1 MVMEQYKNF
10 LNIGLVLDI
19 NNLKIAWGYKS
30 GGFSSATITYPI
42 SFSSFAVCVYTK
54 NSNRAGASYDN
65 ESFILSKPG
74 LTNFKAASKYGNGG
88 TYIVIGS

>member
-1 MVMEQYKNF
+1 M
-10 LNIGLVLDI
+10 DI

-30 GGFSSATITYPI
+30 GAFNSATITYPI

-54 NSNRAGASYDN
+54 NSSRAGASYDN

-74 LTNFKAASKYGNGG
+74 LTSFAAACKYGNGG